1 MAFFFSCCPVLCKCS
16 WKKYPDKKNT
26 IDFRNGAHKGSSFF
40 QKIWAVEEKMRI
52 HFKIRATIKEAVDGI

>member
-1 MAFFFSCCPVLCKCS
+1 MFV
-16 WKKYPDKKNT
+16 KKYPDKKNT

-52 HFKIRATIKEAVDGI
+52 RFKIRTTIKEAVDGI